1 MNPAPTPLTP
11 ESRSIQSPPDQSPG
25 FGSHRGLYRDARFG
39 SPLLVLVLVLALM
52 PARLLAEP
60 DPSEA
65 LAPEQIA
72 ARIQKYRTTQAT
84 VIVVDPEGRRLANR
98 PVVIEQEAHQFLFGC
113 NAFRLNP
120 SDTSAPQIAYQERFA
135 ALWNFATLPFYWG
148 SYEPARGEPREV
160 RVRAMAEWCRDQ
172 SLVTKGHP
180 LCWHEVTPRWAAQL
194 PVEEVHRLQL
204 DRITREVSAFSG
216 LVDIW
221 DVVNE
226 AVVMPRFDRVRNPI
240 TDLARQL
247 ERVPLIQQT
256 FHAARDANPTAFL
269 LLNDYITTPEFERL
283 IEETLDAGV
292 RLDAIG
298 IQSHMHSGYRGAAWA
313 WETCEQFRRFDLPLH
328 FTELTILS
336 GPTRTDIRYQGPPHD
351 DWHTTPE
358 GERLQADQVGEFYR
372 VLFSHPSVEAIT
384 WWDFTDQAWLG
395 APAGYLRRDMSP
407 KPAYDRLL
415 SMIKGEWWTGRQVLT
430 TDDHGRISFRGFLG
444 RYTLTVDATTTTLYL
459 RQPGKTTLTAAV
471 GSAPEPNERARQ

>member
-1 MNPAPTPLTP
+1 L
-11 ESRSIQSPPDQSPG
+11 I
-25 FGSHRGLYRDARFG
+25 
-39 SPLLVLVLVLALM
+39 LVLGLSPTALS
-52 PARLLAEP
+52 AETRRATV
-60 DPSEA
+60 EA
-65 LAPEQIA
+65 LAPGQIA
-72 ARIQKYRTTQAT
+72 ARIQEHRTTMAT
-84 VIVVDPEGRRLANR
+84 LIVVDAEGRRLAHR
-98 PVVIEQEAHQFLFGC
+98 PVVIEQKAHQFLFGC

-120 SDTSAPQIAYQERFA
+120 ADTSEPQIAYQEQFA

-148 SYEPARGEPREV
+148 SYEPTQGEPREA

-172 SLVTKGHP
+172 GLLTKGHP

-194 PVEEVHRLQL
+194 PVDEMHRLQL
-204 DRITREVSAFSG
+204 NRITREVTAFSG
-216 LVDIW
+216 LVDTW

-226 AVVMPRFDRVRNPI
+226 AVIMPRFDRVPNPI
-240 TDLARQL
+240 SALAREL

-256 FHAARDANPTAFL
+256 FDAARRANPSAFL
-269 LLNDYITTPEFERL
+269 LLNDYITSAEYEEL
-283 IEETLDAGV
+283 IQATLDAGV

-313 WETCEQFRRFDLPLH
+313 WETCEQFSRFGKPLH

-336 GPTRTDIRYQGPPHD
+336 GPTRTDIRYGGPPHD

-358 GERLQADQVGEFYR
+358 GERLQADQVEEIYR

-384 WWDFTDQAWLG
+384 WWDFTDHAWLG

-415 SMIKGEWWTGRQVLT
+415 SMIQEEWWTGRQTVT
-430 TDDHGRISFRGFLG
+430 TDEHGRVSFRGFLG
-444 RYTLTVDATTTTLYL
+444 RYSLLVDDVPTSFHL
-459 RQPGKTTLTAAV
+459 RQPGKVTLTAVA
-471 GSAPEPNERARQ
+471 GSDPEPTARARQ